1 MKITDDVPA
10 EFKQFS
16 ISFNQMLDRL
26 DEGFTAQRQFTGNAA
41 HELRTP
47 LALLQAQLELFSVEH
62 PDLDTESADF
72 LKLLQEQTV
81 PCNDCIELAP
91 MIEEILADLSPV
103 AEKKGVTLECDGT
116 GTMVGSDTLIYRLI
130 FNLTENAIRYNRPD
144 GTVRVSVSQDGDDL
158 VVRVADTGCGIPEK
172 YKESIFQPFFRVDKS
187 RSRENGGVGL
197 GLSLVWEIADI
208 HGGKVQ
214 AEESTEKGTVMT
226 VTFPLNREYKDD

>member
-1 MKITDDVPA
+1 M
-10 EFKQFS
+10 S
-16 ISFNQMLDRL
+16 
-26 DEGFTAQRQFTGNAA
+26 
-41 HELRTP
+41 ELR
-47 LALLQAQLELFSVEH
+47 
-62 PDLDTESADF
+62 
-72 LKLLQEQTV
+72 TV

-172 YKESIFQPFFRVDKS
+172 YKESIRY
-187 RSRENGGVGL
+187 
-197 GLSLVWEIADI
+197 VWNIKANTYI
-208 HGGKVQ
+208 
-214 AEESTEKGTVMT
+214 
-226 VTFPLNREYKDD
+226 

>member
-1 MKITDDVPA
+1 MSQVTKTLL
-10 EFKQFS
+10 EMS
-16 ISFNQMLDRL
+16 
-26 DEGFTAQRQFTGNAA
+26 
-41 HELRTP
+41 ELR
-47 LALLQAQLELFSVEH
+47 
-62 PDLDTESADF
+62 
-72 LKLLQEQTV
+72 TV

-144 GTVRVSVSQDGDDL
+144 GTVRVSVSQEGDDL

-226 VTFPLNREYKDD
+226 VTFPLNKEYKDD